1 MDGPETD
8 TSYSRRSY
16 SNAPPSFLNVQINQ
30 PVELRVARRLDEAY
44 QAQPKKRQ
52 AFSGAGNRLGSP
64 APPSTSGAGPSSSQ
78 HVPGAFPSSSAAP
91 STFDESRVGSITTR
105 FEVDMN
111 LPNTSVQIRLADGT
125 RYVIPRREHQIQLV
139 H

>member
-1 MDGPETD
+1 MELGTD
-8 TSYSRRSY
+8 IVYPRRKC
-16 SNAPPSFLNVQINQ
+16 SNAPPSFLNVRVNQ

-44 QAQPKKRQ
+44 QAQPKKRE

-64 APPSTSGAGPSSSQ
+64 APSTAGAGPSSSQ
-78 HVPGAFPSSSAAP
+78 HVPGAFPASSAAP

-125 RYVIPRREHQIQLV
+125 RYVIRLD
-139 H
+139 